1 MSCVI
6 VVEAYALRNFCGRAL
21 RGAANTKCLVPQ
33 HNVLSTSM
41 DACQTVKGQVVK
53 VREADTGR
61 WEIPIFRLWTNG
73 KRIFP
78 FVKCLPRELSSHCSM
93 WTNGKFFLPLV
104 QDMRGVWAS
113 GKKRKLDF

>member
-1 MSCVI
+1 MS
-6 VVEAYALRNFCGRAL
+6 
-21 RGAANTKCLVPQ
+21 
-33 HNVLSTSM
+33 SM
-41 DACQTVKGQVVK
+41 GCKWSSLDACQTVKGQVVK
-53 VREADTGR
+53 VRERDAGR